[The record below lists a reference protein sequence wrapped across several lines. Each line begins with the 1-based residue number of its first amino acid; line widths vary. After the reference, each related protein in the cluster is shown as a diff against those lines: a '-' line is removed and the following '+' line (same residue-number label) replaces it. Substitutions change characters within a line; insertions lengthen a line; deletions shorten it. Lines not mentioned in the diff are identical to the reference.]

1 MPEPNA
7 PAKLLE
13 PNLPPSAYW
22 LVALFTAPDIALL
35 SCVCRNGLVLCP
47 AIPVSKPVAAF
58 CCPAAFVTP
67 DVSAVRFPAA
77 TGQGPGSSG
86 NRARLPS
93 SAWSAFRPSPGR
105 TGAFPGRLC
114 HRLR

>member
-77 TGQGPGSSG
+77 SIPDMSVPAFAALNMASG
-86 NRARLPS
+86 LMV
-93 SAWSAFRPSPGR
+93 
-105 TGAFPGRLC
+105 
-114 HRLR
+114 